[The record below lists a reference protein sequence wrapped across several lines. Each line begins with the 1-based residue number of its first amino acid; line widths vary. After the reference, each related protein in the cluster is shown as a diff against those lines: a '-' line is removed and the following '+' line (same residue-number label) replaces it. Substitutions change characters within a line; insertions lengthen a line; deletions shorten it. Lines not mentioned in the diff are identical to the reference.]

1 MKIENKEF
9 QDRIEPLVSE
19 HKKEL
24 FNKVLDQRTRHIT
37 VVIEDVFQSQNASA
51 VLRSCD
57 CFGIQDIHI
66 IENRNEYDINP
77 LVALGSTKW
86 LTMQKYNEKTY
97 NTVECINSLK
107 EKGYTIVATSPHEED
122 ILLDE
127 LPLDKPIALLFGTEA
142 EGLTDKALEMADVHM
157 KIPMY
162 GFTESFN
169 ISVSAAMCIHTLTE
183 KLRKSDVK
191 WQLPQREKDELYF
204 EWLKKVVKK
213 VEFHENELK
222 KNHPKRS

>member
-1 MKIENKEF
+1 MDCKAIVFDGYVNPSSWNNLKDYFIRQYKNAQKNENYSINEFFDECIEE
-9 QDRIEPLVSE
+9 V
-19 HKKEL
+19 
-24 FNKVLDQRTRHIT
+24 

-57 CFGIQDIHI
+57 CFGIQDVHI

-97 NTVECINSLK
+97 NTVDCINSLK

-127 LPLDKPIALLFGTEA
+127 LPLDKPIALMFGTEA
-142 EGLTDKALEMADVHM
+142 EGLTDKALEMADIHM
-157 KIPMY
+157 KNPHVWFY
-162 GFTESFN
+162 R
-169 ISVSAAMCIHTLTE
+169 
-183 KLRKSDVK
+183 KL
-191 WQLPQREKDELYF
+191 
-204 EWLKKVVKK
+204 
-213 VEFHENELK
+213 
-222 KNHPKRS
+222 